1 MKEKRTISIPNEI
14 LLQETAQLIAEGHTV
29 THTVR
34 GNSMNPFLV
43 DRRDQV
49 VLASFTDEQ
58 LCPGAFVL
66 ARDTYGRIVLHRII
80 AREGN
85 QITLMGDGNIAGTE
99 QTTPADVM
107 GLVIQMIRKGK
118 TYRCDGRTWK
128 IYSRIWLCIC
138 PARRILLGAWRR
150 ILLGAWRRIFKIHAI

>member
-14 LLQETAQLIAEGHTV
+14 LLQETAQLIGEGHTV

-49 VLASFTDEQ
+49 VLAGFTDEQ

-66 ARDTYGRIVLHRII
+66 ARDTHGRIVLHRII
-80 AREGN
+80 ARQGDK
-85 QITLMGDGNIAGTE
+85 ITLMGDGNIAGTE
-99 QTTPADVM
+99 QTSPENVM
-107 GLVIQMIRKGK
+107 GLVIQVIRKGK
-118 TYRCDGRTWK
+118 RYRCDGRTWRV
-128 IYSRIWLCIC
+128 YSRIWVSIC
-138 PARRILLGAWRR
+138 PVRRILLG
-150 ILLGAWRRIFKIHAI
+150 GWRRIFKIHAI